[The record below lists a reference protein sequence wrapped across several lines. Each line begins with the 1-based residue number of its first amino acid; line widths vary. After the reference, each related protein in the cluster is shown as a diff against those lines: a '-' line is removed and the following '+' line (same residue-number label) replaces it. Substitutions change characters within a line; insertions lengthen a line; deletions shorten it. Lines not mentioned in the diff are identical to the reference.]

1 MEISHVIVNAVA
13 INSGV
18 ICDGA
23 KASCAAKIASAVEA
37 GLLGLQMQKRG
48 KEFYGGDGIVEKGVE
63 NTIRNI
69 GELAS
74 QGMRGTDE
82 TIINIMTR
90 C

>member
-1 MEISHVIVNAVA
+1 MIVNAVA

-37 GLLGLQMQKRG
+37 GLLGVQMQKNGRQ
-48 KEFYGGDGIVEKGVE
+48 FYDGDGIVKKGVE
-63 NTIRNI
+63 NTIKNV

-74 QGMRGTDE
+74 QGMKETDK
-82 TIINIMTR
+82 TIIRMMTR
-90 C
+90 

>member
-1 MEISHVIVNAVA
+1 M
-13 INSGV
+13 

-37 GLLGLQMQKRG
+37 GLLGVQMQRKNM
-48 KEFYGGDGIVEKGVE
+48 EFHDGEGIIRKGVE

-74 QGMRGTDE
+74 QGMRETDR
-82 TIINIMTR
+82 TIIRMMTQEGNTGLR
-90 C
+90 